1 MRAKSSSTRQLRRKQ
16 IIELFS
22 KIPACLVGME
32 ACGTAHHPDVGIV
45 VSDINMEAEDR
56 KSTIIVSASVFSGIW
71 MSH

>member
-1 MRAKSSSTRQLRRKQ
+1 
-16 IIELFS
+16 
-22 KIPACLVGME
+22 ME